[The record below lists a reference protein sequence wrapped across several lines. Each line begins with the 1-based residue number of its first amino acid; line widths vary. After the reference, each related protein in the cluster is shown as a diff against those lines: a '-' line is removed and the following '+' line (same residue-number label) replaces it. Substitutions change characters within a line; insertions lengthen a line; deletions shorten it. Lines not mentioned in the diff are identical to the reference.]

1 MHTQILL
8 YNTNISECDFAF
20 LANMKAA
27 LFKRPPFYHSL
38 ASNWG
43 PSKNFCR

>member
-27 LFKRPPFYHSL
+27 LLKRLLSQFGEQL
-38 ASNWG
+38 RAE
-43 PSKNFCR
+43 